1 MIGTILKYEDFFSD
15 SVPKNKFDLIKH
27 IPRCE
32 LIANY
37 SSLNHILK
45 QPLDLDFDYSFKNQA
60 KLIAT
65 LYQLH
70 LEPRGIEY
78 CRKYID
84 RFSYLFEKSKG
95 GVAICTRTSC
105 LFCLNEILFS
115 EDIEFEE
122 NKGIKFYPDDYL
134 ALFKFLLLCNKEML
148 SYNETYDGEITSEKL
163 GDRFFEAFMFKEIP
177 NNQYS
182 YIQNPINLLERGR
195 QLFNF
200 LKRKYGKE
208 LEAFTKEYKIE
219 SPEHFISIIANHFL
233 FKSGME
239 QIQAYRVKRT
249 DKDFID
255 RMNMLSVRGNGKPNT
270 GIKKF
275 EFLEIKKSPMY
286 CVVGEVENIYILM
299 DNTFLIEKCYELFFW
314 DFFFDILKKKG
325 KRIEEWGGDV
335 GLFFEGYAK
344 GVFEYCF
351 NNHKDIV
358 LKSTYELLIAGTEYA
373 DFYIRRKR
381 NVVLIQAKRSY
392 VPQIGYKEV
401 YSLKDFENLKRD
413 EFYERFGLSQIVE
426 MSIKRFD
433 EYAPEIDEGLPQNK
447 LFLYPVLLINE
458 PIISFAVTS
467 YIFNKKFDELLEKNQ
482 IEKENKKWRISRLV
496 VLHINELEKLQEGL
510 NKRDMKFDQFLQSY
524 ADNTNVELANNYYA
538 PFLTVDNYIR
548 KKIKSPAIPEYLS
561 DKKEGIFK
569 QLLEF
574 GNSNQ
579 PLK

>member
-15 SVPKNKFDLIKH
+15 PAPKNKFELVKH

-45 QPLDLDFDYSFKNQA
+45 RPLDLDFDFSFKNQT
-60 KLIAT
+60 KLITT

-70 LEPRGIEY
+70 QEPRGIEY
-78 CRKYID
+78 CQKHLNKFRE
-84 RFSYLFEKSKG
+84 LFEKSKG

-105 LFCLNEILFS
+105 LFSLNEILFS
-115 EDIEFEE
+115 EEIEFEE
-122 NKGIKFYPDDYL
+122 KKGIKFYPDDYL
-134 ALFKFLLLCNKEML
+134 ALFKFLLLCNAEML
-148 SYNETYDGEITSEKL
+148 SYNDAYDDEITSEKL

-177 NNQYS
+177 NNQYF

-195 QLFNF
+195 QLFSF
-200 LKRKYGKE
+200 LKRKYDKE
-208 LEAFTKEYKIE
+208 LEAFTKDYKID

-249 DKDFID
+249 DKDFIE
-255 RMNMLSVRGNGKPNT
+255 RMNMLSLRGNGKPNT

-286 CVVGEVENIYILM
+286 CVVGEEENIYILM

-314 DFFFDILKKKG
+314 DFFFDVLKKKG

-335 GLFFEGYAK
+335 GLFFEDYAK
-344 GVFEYCF
+344 SVFEYCF
-351 NNHKDIV
+351 NSHKDII
-358 LKSTYELLIAGTEYA
+358 LKSTNELLIEGTEYA

-381 NVVLIQAKRSY
+381 NIVLIQAKRSY

-401 YSLKDFENLKRD
+401 YSLEDFQNLNKD
-413 EFYERFGLSQIVE
+413 EFYDRFGLTQIVE
-426 MSIKRFD
+426 MSINKFD
-433 EYAPEIDEGLPQNK
+433 EYAPRIDDRLPQNK

-467 YIFNKKFDELLEKNQ
+467 FIFNKKFEELLEKYG

-496 VLHINELEKLQEGL
+496 VLHINELERLQEGL
-510 NKRDMKFDQFLQSY
+510 NKRDMKFDQFLQAY
-524 ADNTNVELANNYYA
+524 ADNTNVDLAKNYYA

-548 KKIKSPAIPEYLS
+548 KKVKSSAIPQYITE
-561 DKKEGIFK
+561 KNEGIFK

-574 GNSNQ
+574 GKSKQ
-579 PLK
+579 PTE